1 MWPRRQEE
9 WYRRPAQ
16 TRSQLTSHD
25 RLHSGLPRSVF
36 PRLPGSGR
44 YSHTRSVQEGE
55 LLFSSGW
62 WLQLAI
68 HVWCLIIFE
77 KKCSW
82 ELGKRK
88 ALGRR
93 KVCTWKWY
101 FLFSSTQYIKQ
112 NTKYK
117 IQNVKKIRTCKWKWY
132 FLPSSG
138 SIYMTDCQGPSA
150 PNTKMKHKLSM
161 KPVSGQ

>member
-1 MWPRRQEE
+1 MLVEIYWGWGKVSWLVDLRQMLSRCCLSGQPQSCGTEQHQNVTKKTRK

-112 NTKYK
+112 NIKYK
-117 IQNVKKIRTCKWKWY
+117 IQ
-132 FLPSSG
+132 
-138 SIYMTDCQGPSA
+138 M
-150 PNTKMKHKLSM
+150 
-161 KPVSGQ
+161 